1 MTYESALAYL
11 EKLINY
17 ERRPPE
23 TYRTVF
29 KLDRV
34 AAFLQ
39 QLGNPQNTLSIVHV
53 AGTKGKGSTSCF
65 IAQILREA
73 GYRTG
78 LYTSPH
84 LHDMRERIRILDS
97 SHTAEDH
104 AMFPGAILKND
115 FAGLLESMMGTLE
128 SFERSSSSGGPLTF
142 FEVLTAMAFK
152 YFADRKTDIV
162 VLETGLGG
170 RLDATNAAPSL
181 VTVITPISYD
191 HEHILGHTLPEI
203 AFEKAGII
211 KAANRKTP
219 EGFGICVSAS
229 QMKEAAQV
237 IRRQC
242 RTLGTMF
249 FMMNKDFR
257 CKQMSHDLLTQRF
270 FYRGLNGNSHFFD
283 IRMLGEHQLT
293 NASAALAAVEALG
306 LYGIRVGVEA
316 MASGLRS
323 AYWPGRLEVVSTQP
337 FIILDGAHNR
347 ESAYRLARFIGKEF
361 EGFKKWLVFG
371 ASSDKDLKG
380 LSELLGAM
388 ADRVIL
394 TKANHPRAAD
404 PEKHLKG
411 FFNKQAPVVT
421 HSVEEAM
428 DILNRQMQPQEVAVI
443 TGSLFVVGEAR
454 SLWQH

>member
-1 MTYESALAYL
+1 MTYENALAYL

-17 ERRPPE
+17 ERRPPQ
-23 TYRTVF
+23 TYRMVF
-29 KLDRV
+29 KLERV

-39 QLGNPQNTLSIVHV
+39 FLGNPQNTLSIVHV

-84 LHDMRERIRILDS
+84 LHDMRERIRILDP

-104 AMFPGAILKND
+104 AMFPGMILKND
-115 FAGLLESMMGTLE
+115 FAGLLEGLTDALE
-128 SFERSSSSGGPLTF
+128 SFGRSSSSYGPLTF

-152 YFADRKTDIV
+152 YFADKKTDIV

-181 VTVITPISYD
+181 VTVITPVSYD

-211 KAANRKTP
+211 KETNRKTP
-219 EGFGICVSAS
+219 EGFGICVSAP

-242 RTLGTMF
+242 RTFGTMLF
-249 FMMNKDFR
+249 LMNKDFR

-270 FYRGLNGNSHFFD
+270 FYRGLNNGSHFFD

-293 NASAALAAVEALG
+293 NASTALAAVEALG
-306 LYGIRVGVEA
+306 LHGIRVPLEA
-316 MASGLRS
+316 MTAGLKN
-323 AYWPGRLEVVSTQP
+323 AYWPGRLEVVSTRP

-347 ESAYRLARFIGKEF
+347 ESAYRLARFIGREF

-380 LSELLGAM
+380 LSELLGTM

-411 FFNKQAPVVT
+411 LFNKQVPVVT
-421 HSVEEAM
+421 HSVEEALE
-428 DILNRQMQPQEVAVI
+428 ILDRQIHPQEVAVI

>member
-1 MTYESALAYL
+1 MTYENALAYL

-23 TYRTVF
+23 TYRTAF

-34 AAFLQ
+34 AAFLR
-39 QLGNPQNTLSIVHV
+39 LIGSPQDTLSIVHV
-53 AGTKGKGSTSCF
+53 AGTKGKGSTSCY
-65 IAQILREA
+65 IAQILHDA

-84 LHDMRERIRILDS
+84 LQDMRERIRILEP
-97 SHTAEDH
+97 SHAAEGH
-104 AMFPGAILKND
+104 TMFPGMILKND
-115 FAGLLESMMGTLE
+115 FAALLESLMGALE
-128 SFERSSSSGGPLTF
+128 QFDRPSAPYGPLTF

-152 YFADRKTDIV
+152 YFADKKTDVV

-170 RLDATNAAPSL
+170 RLDATNAASSL
-181 VTVITPISYD
+181 VSVITPISYD
-191 HEHILGHTLPEI
+191 HEHILGKTLPEI

-211 KAANRKTP
+211 KAANKKTSQ
-219 EGFGICVSAS
+219 GFGICISAA

-237 IRRQC
+237 VRRRC
-242 RTLGTMF
+242 RSQNTMF
-249 FMMNKDFR
+249 FAMNKDFR
-257 CKQMSHDLLTQRF
+257 YKEMSHDLLTQRF
-270 FYRGLNGNSHFFD
+270 FYRGLNGSSHFFD

-293 NASAALAAVEALG
+293 NASAALAAVEALS
-306 LYGIRVGVEA
+306 LYGIRVPIEA
-316 MASGLRS
+316 MVSGLRN

-337 FIILDGAHNR
+337 FVILDGAHNR
-347 ESAYRLARFIGKEF
+347 ESAYRLAHFIEKEF

-380 LSELLGAM
+380 ISDLLGTM

-394 TKANHPRAAD
+394 TRANHPRAAD

-411 FFNKQAPVVT
+411 LFHRKSPLVT
-421 HSVEEAM
+421 HSVEEAL
-428 DILNRQMQPQEVAVI
+428 DVLNRQMQPQEVAVI

>member
-1 MTYESALAYL
+1 
-11 EKLINY
+11 
-17 ERRPPE
+17 
-23 TYRTVF
+23 
-29 KLDRV
+29 
-34 AAFLQ
+34 
-39 QLGNPQNTLSIVHV
+39 
-53 AGTKGKGSTSCF
+53 
-65 IAQILREA
+65 
-73 GYRTG
+73 
-78 LYTSPH
+78 
-84 LHDMRERIRILDS
+84 
-97 SHTAEDH
+97 
-104 AMFPGAILKND
+104 
-115 FAGLLESMMGTLE
+115 
-128 SFERSSSSGGPLTF
+128 
-142 FEVLTAMAFK
+142 MAFK
-152 YFADRKTDIV
+152 FFADRKTDIV

-170 RLDATNAAPSL
+170 RLDATNTAPSL

-191 HEHILGHTLPEI
+191 HEYILGHTLPEI

-211 KAANRKTP
+211 KAANRQTS

-242 RTLGTMF
+242 RSLGTMF

-257 CKQMSHDLLTQRF
+257 CKQISHDLLTQRF

-306 LYGIRVGVEA
+306 LHGIRVGVEA
-316 MASGLRS
+316 MASGLKS

-337 FIILDGAHNR
+337 FIILDGAHNK

-380 LSELLGAM
+380 LSELLGPM

-411 FFNKQAPVVT
+411 LFNKQAPVVT
-421 HSVEEAM
+421 HSVEEAL
-428 DILNRQMQPQEVAVI
+428 DVLNRQMQPQEVAVI